1 MVARTKGEQQAAEE
15 LVELVRAH
23 CPAHLRDEVF
33 PILDEFASGKHP
45 RRFVLLPTIDKVFD
59 TQTGRL
65 ISTED
70 FTAMSTAMFN
80 RHH

>member
-1 MVARTKGEQQAAEE
+1 MAARTEVMQQAAEE

-33 PILDEFASGKHP
+33 PILDDFLSDKHP
-45 RRFVLLPTIDKVFD
+45 TRFMLLPTIDKVFD

-65 ISTED
+65 LSTED
-70 FTAMSTAMFN
+70 CMAMLN
-80 RHH
+80 RPH